1 MDRHLLITGQG
12 RAGSTLF
19 YSMMQHTLQGFFM
32 PDGEVSAAGLL
43 SEPGNTCSKRPF
55 DIFYVNEIMK
65 VAPRFKKVDLILTL
79 RDPRDILTSVHKRV
93 PDDYF
98 CAADHCYGVPKD
110 GKPVRNMPG
119 LLPIHY
125 AMVDV
130 MQSGHFPQ
138 GVFILKYEDLVAD
151 PDAVQAMLAEA
162 FDLSFRGSFQEFYT
176 REVKD
181 ENAAAM
187 NGLRPLDPSRLQKW
201 RRPEHRDRIIDQFT
215 RFPELFDVV
224 TGLGYEPNNSWYDGF
239 LGNARITA

>member
-1 MDRHLLITGQG
+1 MDRHLLVTGQG

-19 YSMMQHTLQGFFM
+19 YSMLQHTLQGFFM

-43 SEPGNTCSKRPF
+43 GEPGNTCSKRPF
-55 DIFYVNEIMK
+55 DIFYVNEIMR

-98 CAADHCYGVPKD
+98 CAADYCYGVPKD
-110 GKPVRNMPG
+110 GKPMRNLPG

-130 MQSGHFPQ
+130 MQSEHFPQ

-151 PDAVQAMLAEA
+151 PDPQIRALIDAAGLPWEDRCLDFHTAKSTVKTLSLQQVRQPISRAGVDAWKPYEAWLQRSIDEGGYTDVRAVL
-162 FDLSFRGSFQEFYT
+162 T
-176 REVKD
+176 
-181 ENAAAM
+181 N
-187 NGLRPLDPSRLQKW
+187 
-201 RRPEHRDRIIDQFT
+201 
-215 RFPELFDVV
+215 
-224 TGLGYEPNNSWYDGF
+224 
-239 LGNARITA
+239 